1 MATLKQIEANRRNA
15 QLSTGPR
22 TAQGKTNAHLNALKS
37 GIYSDREVV
46 LPMESPEALT
56 ELTSDYYDR
65 FRPTTPEERCLID
78 SLVNDEWLLRRFRR
92 IEGELLT
99 HACKDVEG
107 KSQERFALA
116 KAYMDFARTCE
127 RLQRRINATRK
138 AYLKN
143 LEALRDLQA
152 APEPQPADLE
162 IPAATELPDPSNQS
176 LTPQI
181 GFVPSTPSEPPAPA
195 AVTRRPAPQS
205 TQKTPPSTRF
215 RAC

>member
-1 MATLKQIEANRRNA
+1 MATPKQIEANRRNA

-22 TAQGKTNAHLNALKS
+22 TAQGKANAHLNALKS

-78 SLVNDEWLLRRFRR
+78 SLINDEWLLRRFRR

-107 KSQERFALA
+107 RSAERFALA

-162 IPAATELPDPSNQS
+162 IPAPPELPDPLNQP
-176 LTPQI
+176 LAPQI
-181 GFVPSTPSEPPAPA
+181 GFVPSNSFSTPIARSP
-195 AVTRRPAPQS
+195 RPAPRPFS
-205 TQKTPPSTRF
+205 CPTRPN
-215 RAC
+215 RDITTRI